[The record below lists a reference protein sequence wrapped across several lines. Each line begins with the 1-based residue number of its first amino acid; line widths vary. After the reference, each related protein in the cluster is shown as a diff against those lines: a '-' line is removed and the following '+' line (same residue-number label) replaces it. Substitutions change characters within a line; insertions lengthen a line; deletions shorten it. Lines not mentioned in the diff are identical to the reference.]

1 MKKYH
6 QQLLTTLV
14 LSSILGM
21 GLYAQ
26 PALAG
31 STEVVTRV
39 TDKENDISGQTNIST
54 NVYGG
59 DLSLDADSIAALLDN
74 TDVSVKNN
82 KVIGENSAFTISRN
96 KGIYG
101 GYLKAEGTA
110 DGSPTVTFTV
120 SGNSVSFSDSTFTGK
135 NNLVAGGYGEISL
148 GDAASV
154 VLSPINVTDN
164 AVNISFENEKLA
176 EETTFNA
183 DLYGGYT
190 DLGNANSNEVTI
202 TGVKAADGSNLLT
215 LDADVFGGKSGGAD
229 SSRVFH
235 GGSADDNTVNLKNV
249 TLNGDV
255 QGGYVKYGLAG
266 ISSASGNEVTIEAS
280 KVASDSTTSLYGGSL
295 WIDSRN
301 VTTAANADGTTT
313 VSYTDKN
320 SKNITYTL
328 PAAANLGANKNV
340 ITLKDLEHTLTD
352 ADLYVYGGDAEY
364 VKGTSSLLTANDNQ
378 VNISS
383 TLNEAAGYRDVYGG
397 KVEMGN
403 ADGNSVTIT
412 GQKLEG
418 AEPSNI
424 IVSQVFGG
432 YAKGSG
438 NILSNA
444 ENNKVSLE
452 NVTLLSHRNYS
463 SGAPSNIAGG
473 YVYNGFAGLSGASK
487 NEVAITDSV
496 ILATSSVYS
505 YSELYGGY
513 LQVYGVPSAVTTT
526 ESTDGTTTVSYEID
540 GNTYTLPGALS
551 AGANE
556 NTITLTNLKKN
567 GSRVTADVYGGYAIH
582 GDATVYSP
590 LTANKNRV
598 TISSTLDTATEYEE
612 VYGGYVDEGN
622 ADGNSVKITGKLL
635 AMPDEDG
642 NSFNTIVGSVIGG
655 KTSNP
660 IEFYGNAEH
669 NNVTLENVQAG
680 SVYGGNVYGLS
691 GNGASS
697 NTVTLIDSLV
707 SKTYNVYATVADGA
721 VYGGYLGLHL
731 YHLDDE
737 KPTIQADTA
746 AKTATVDDSYI
757 TADAEKA
764 GANSNIVNVSYS
776 LDASTAYERV
786 IGGYTEAGSAN
797 ANQVTVSGKQLTQGT
812 NLTIGAEPDADD
824 RDAGY
829 YPAPV
834 IYIAAAGG
842 IAACGTANENTLT
855 LTNTS
860 LQNDVYGG
868 LVGSTQGGTFS
879 FYGDYYMPNDLF
891 TADATE
897 ANTNRVFLTDA
908 SSTGVIYGGY
918 VVPDEG
924 TAIAEAQANEN
935 TVQMVQTLDK
945 ETSYGDVLGGTAL
958 YGEANGNKV
967 ILQSTEKGSITATS
981 VIGGGTGG
989 TSADNNTVALTNSKA
1004 IGSIIGGTTV
1014 LPAQKSIYDYDEDSE
1029 GYVHFHITKTYT
1041 SALSFTAAAEQSAQ
1055 GNTVS
1060 LAKVNA
1066 SGLVLGGM
1074 VMQGTAA
1081 GNTVT
1086 LTNGS
1091 AAADVYG
1098 GISGVGAAQG
1108 NTVTISGSTAGSVYG
1123 GAAGLLGTDAGSLR
1137 STLINSMPTV
1147 DYTSIKEYESYDD
1160 GWSYTYQGTTL
1171 TDVAYTPTVTGSVS
1185 SASGNTVNLV
1195 SGTVDAIYGGYAV
1208 DSTMDANVA
1217 APTVQLKYS
1226 FNEDDWVWVA
1236 EAVDSSDASDAEIS
1250 VMTAEAAEPTST
1262 TYKSGAANDNTVNVY
1277 AGTVNNGITGGYS
1290 QSSTANNNTVN
1301 FYGGTVTK
1309 GIIGG
1314 QSESG
1319 TANNNTVN
1327 FANGTAASGIVS
1339 GKSETGTANGN
1350 TVNFYSGTTNA
1361 NIVGGQAESEANNNT
1376 VNFSGGTVANG
1387 IIGGQSDSSTA
1398 NGNTVNFYSG
1408 TTNTNIVGG
1417 QAKSEANNNTVNVFG
1432 GTVAEGV
1439 IGGQSDSG
1447 TANDNTINFYG
1458 GTVTEGLLGGQSTT
1472 GAAKD
1477 NTVNLYAALLTSE
1490 GKLYGGQGT
1499 ESTGNTLNVYAKGS
1513 SVKNLDYFQNMN
1525 FYVPAGTGAG
1535 ETLLTVTGTANAKDS
1550 NIQAAVG
1557 NATYLADGEVI
1568 NLLADANGVETN
1580 QGTSYSMKEGMDTAL
1595 NAGFLRRKVSIWKQ
1609 DDNTVVLGVLP
1620 GTPGVLDA
1628 DTKVLS
1634 EGQTNAANL
1643 VAGGSEVAVT
1653 DGLSAAM
1660 EAWQGQYEM
1669 DRMRAYINQ
1678 GGLETSLLV
1687 KKTAPSELLS
1697 QVRTD
1702 SLTVSP
1708 AAPETA
1714 AETAAKT
1721 APTSAAETAPE
1732 TIPAPAANA
1741 AFLEQQDVAAE
1752 YVPYV
1757 MLGGHNLRYN
1767 TTSTVD
1773 TNGFNGELGFIK
1785 RTFTDGYSDT
1795 IMPFIEYGTGNF
1807 TSWSGSARGDGSQHY
1822 VGAGLLLRRDLNNG
1836 VHYEGLVRG
1845 GHLSGEYAGRIA
1857 GVDAS
1862 YNTASNY
1869 FAAHAGLGKVYKQAT
1884 NDFDIYGKLFYSHLG
1899 SDDFQLHSAFGAADY
1914 KLDGVNSIR
1923 TRLGFRWTKH
1933 LDEKTSSV
1941 YAGLGWDREFDGEST
1956 SHYQDYT
1963 SPDASM
1969 KGSSEFLELGWKSSA
1984 TKTNPWGADLRVTG
1998 WHGVK
2003 QGFTYSATI
2012 FRKM

>member
-59 DLSLDADSIAALLDN
+59 DLSLDAASIAALLDN

-397 KVEMGN
+397 
-403 ADGNSVTIT
+403 
-412 GQKLEG
+412 
-418 AEPSNI
+418 
-424 IVSQVFGG
+424 
-432 YAKGSG
+432 
-438 NILSNA
+438 
-444 ENNKVSLE
+444 
-452 NVTLLSHRNYS
+452 
-463 SGAPSNIAGG
+463 
-473 YVYNGFAGLSGASK
+473 
-487 NEVAITDSV
+487 
-496 ILATSSVYS
+496 
-505 YSELYGGY
+505 
-513 LQVYGVPSAVTTT
+513 
-526 ESTDGTTTVSYEID
+526 
-540 GNTYTLPGALS
+540 
-551 AGANE
+551 
-556 NTITLTNLKKN
+556 
-567 GSRVTADVYGGYAIH
+567 
-582 GDATVYSP
+582 
-590 LTANKNRV
+590 
-598 TISSTLDTATEYEE
+598 
-612 VYGGYVDEGN
+612 YVDEGN

-829 YPAPV
+829 YPVPV

-1004 IGSIIGGTTV
+1004 SGSIIGGTTV

-1525 FYVPAGTGAG
+1525 FYVPAGTGTG

>member
-397 KVEMGN
+397 
-403 ADGNSVTIT
+403 
-412 GQKLEG
+412 
-418 AEPSNI
+418 
-424 IVSQVFGG
+424 
-432 YAKGSG
+432 
-438 NILSNA
+438 
-444 ENNKVSLE
+444 
-452 NVTLLSHRNYS
+452 
-463 SGAPSNIAGG
+463 
-473 YVYNGFAGLSGASK
+473 
-487 NEVAITDSV
+487 
-496 ILATSSVYS
+496 
-505 YSELYGGY
+505 
-513 LQVYGVPSAVTTT
+513 
-526 ESTDGTTTVSYEID
+526 
-540 GNTYTLPGALS
+540 
-551 AGANE
+551 
-556 NTITLTNLKKN
+556 
-567 GSRVTADVYGGYAIH
+567 
-582 GDATVYSP
+582 
-590 LTANKNRV
+590 
-598 TISSTLDTATEYEE
+598 
-612 VYGGYVDEGN
+612 YVDEGN

-829 YPAPV
+829 YPVPV

-1004 IGSIIGGTTV
+1004 SGSIIGGTTV

-1525 FYVPAGTGAG
+1525 FYVPAGTGTG

-1702 SLTVSP
+1702 SLAVSP

-1862 YNTASNY
+1862 YTIPHN
-1869 FAAHAGLGKVYKQAT
+1869 
-1884 NDFDIYGKLFYSHLG
+1884 
-1899 SDDFQLHSAFGAADY
+1899 FQT
-1914 KLDGVNSIR
+1914 V
-1923 TRLGFRWTKH
+1923 
-1933 LDEKTSSV
+1933 
-1941 YAGLGWDREFDGEST
+1941 
-1956 SHYQDYT
+1956 
-1963 SPDASM
+1963 
-1969 KGSSEFLELGWKSSA
+1969 
-1984 TKTNPWGADLRVTG
+1984 
-1998 WHGVK
+1998 
-2003 QGFTYSATI
+2003 
-2012 FRKM
+2012 

>member
-397 KVEMGN
+397 
-403 ADGNSVTIT
+403 
-412 GQKLEG
+412 
-418 AEPSNI
+418 
-424 IVSQVFGG
+424 
-432 YAKGSG
+432 
-438 NILSNA
+438 
-444 ENNKVSLE
+444 
-452 NVTLLSHRNYS
+452 
-463 SGAPSNIAGG
+463 
-473 YVYNGFAGLSGASK
+473 
-487 NEVAITDSV
+487 
-496 ILATSSVYS
+496 
-505 YSELYGGY
+505 
-513 LQVYGVPSAVTTT
+513 
-526 ESTDGTTTVSYEID
+526 
-540 GNTYTLPGALS
+540 
-551 AGANE
+551 
-556 NTITLTNLKKN
+556 
-567 GSRVTADVYGGYAIH
+567 
-582 GDATVYSP
+582 
-590 LTANKNRV
+590 
-598 TISSTLDTATEYEE
+598 
-612 VYGGYVDEGN
+612 YVDEGN

-829 YPAPV
+829 YPVPV

-1004 IGSIIGGTTV
+1004 SGSIIGGTTV

-1074 VMQGTAA
+1074 VMQG
-1081 GNTVT
+1081 
-1086 LTNGS
+1086 
-1091 AAADVYG
+1091 
-1098 GISGVGAAQG
+1098 
-1108 NTVTISGSTAGSVYG
+1108 
-1123 GAAGLLGTDAGSLR
+1123 
-1137 STLINSMPTV
+1137 
-1147 DYTSIKEYESYDD
+1147 K
-1160 GWSYTYQGTTL
+1160 
-1171 TDVAYTPTVTGSVS
+1171 
-1185 SASGNTVNLV
+1185 
-1195 SGTVDAIYGGYAV
+1195 
-1208 DSTMDANVA
+1208 
-1217 APTVQLKYS
+1217 
-1226 FNEDDWVWVA
+1226 
-1236 EAVDSSDASDAEIS
+1236 
-1250 VMTAEAAEPTST
+1250 
-1262 TYKSGAANDNTVNVY
+1262 
-1277 AGTVNNGITGGYS
+1277 
-1290 QSSTANNNTVN
+1290 
-1301 FYGGTVTK
+1301 
-1309 GIIGG
+1309 IG
-1314 QSESG
+1314 
-1319 TANNNTVN
+1319 
-1327 FANGTAASGIVS
+1327 
-1339 GKSETGTANGN
+1339 
-1350 TVNFYSGTTNA
+1350 
-1361 NIVGGQAESEANNNT
+1361 
-1376 VNFSGGTVANG
+1376 
-1387 IIGGQSDSSTA
+1387 
-1398 NGNTVNFYSG
+1398 
-1408 TTNTNIVGG
+1408 
-1417 QAKSEANNNTVNVFG
+1417 
-1432 GTVAEGV
+1432 
-1439 IGGQSDSG
+1439 
-1447 TANDNTINFYG
+1447 
-1458 GTVTEGLLGGQSTT
+1458 
-1472 GAAKD
+1472 
-1477 NTVNLYAALLTSE
+1477 
-1490 GKLYGGQGT
+1490 
-1499 ESTGNTLNVYAKGS
+1499 
-1513 SVKNLDYFQNMN
+1513 
-1525 FYVPAGTGAG
+1525 
-1535 ETLLTVTGTANAKDS
+1535 
-1550 NIQAAVG
+1550 
-1557 NATYLADGEVI
+1557 
-1568 NLLADANGVETN
+1568 
-1580 QGTSYSMKEGMDTAL
+1580 
-1595 NAGFLRRKVSIWKQ
+1595 
-1609 DDNTVVLGVLP
+1609 
-1620 GTPGVLDA
+1620 
-1628 DTKVLS
+1628 
-1634 EGQTNAANL
+1634 
-1643 VAGGSEVAVT
+1643 
-1653 DGLSAAM
+1653 
-1660 EAWQGQYEM
+1660 
-1669 DRMRAYINQ
+1669 RAH
-1678 GGLETSLLV
+1678 V
-1687 KKTAPSELLS
+1687 
-1697 QVRTD
+1697 
-1702 SLTVSP
+1702 
-1708 AAPETA
+1708 
-1714 AETAAKT
+1714 
-1721 APTSAAETAPE
+1721 
-1732 TIPAPAANA
+1732 
-1741 AFLEQQDVAAE
+1741 
-1752 YVPYV
+1752 
-1757 MLGGHNLRYN
+1757 
-1767 TTSTVD
+1767 
-1773 TNGFNGELGFIK
+1773 
-1785 RTFTDGYSDT
+1785 
-1795 IMPFIEYGTGNF
+1795 
-1807 TSWSGSARGDGSQHY
+1807 
-1822 VGAGLLLRRDLNNG
+1822 
-1836 VHYEGLVRG
+1836 
-1845 GHLSGEYAGRIA
+1845 
-1857 GVDAS
+1857 
-1862 YNTASNY
+1862 
-1869 FAAHAGLGKVYKQAT
+1869 
-1884 NDFDIYGKLFYSHLG
+1884 
-1899 SDDFQLHSAFGAADY
+1899 
-1914 KLDGVNSIR
+1914 
-1923 TRLGFRWTKH
+1923 
-1933 LDEKTSSV
+1933 
-1941 YAGLGWDREFDGEST
+1941 
-1956 SHYQDYT
+1956 
-1963 SPDASM
+1963 
-1969 KGSSEFLELGWKSSA
+1969 
-1984 TKTNPWGADLRVTG
+1984 
-1998 WHGVK
+1998 
-2003 QGFTYSATI
+2003 
-2012 FRKM
+2012 

>member
-397 KVEMGN
+397 
-403 ADGNSVTIT
+403 
-412 GQKLEG
+412 
-418 AEPSNI
+418 
-424 IVSQVFGG
+424 
-432 YAKGSG
+432 
-438 NILSNA
+438 
-444 ENNKVSLE
+444 
-452 NVTLLSHRNYS
+452 
-463 SGAPSNIAGG
+463 
-473 YVYNGFAGLSGASK
+473 
-487 NEVAITDSV
+487 
-496 ILATSSVYS
+496 
-505 YSELYGGY
+505 
-513 LQVYGVPSAVTTT
+513 
-526 ESTDGTTTVSYEID
+526 
-540 GNTYTLPGALS
+540 
-551 AGANE
+551 
-556 NTITLTNLKKN
+556 
-567 GSRVTADVYGGYAIH
+567 
-582 GDATVYSP
+582 
-590 LTANKNRV
+590 
-598 TISSTLDTATEYEE
+598 
-612 VYGGYVDEGN
+612 YVDEGN

-660 IEFYGNAEH
+660 IEFYGNAKH

-829 YPAPV
+829 YPVPV

-1004 IGSIIGGTTV
+1004 SGSIIGGTTV

-1525 FYVPAGTGAG
+1525 FYVPAGTGTG